1 MALLNQTHIH
11 VRLPTN
17 PLRFLRCPSA
27 GLQDLKLDNMLLC
40 KAPRDAGE
48 GGGGSKMVAKIADFG
63 LHMALDG
70 KKITSVLRQLSTG
83 FGGGNKSPRHSTS
96 RPLSAGSGA
105 LPSMSGGDA
114 SMQLPS
120 VATQPPTASMPLSAV
135 DARDSD
141 GRDSTGSLPNGPVSY
156 GSQQRN
162 VITSEDGGPARSCG
176 PPPAPSSV
184 HADRWEKRGSEGA
197 PGLPH
202 AVVATSGHRVPC
214 KSASASHVSTL
225 MRTSSD
231 GPFATSPDRPPMEFR
246 KATTDPALD
255 SQADIK
261 LAQFHTSENGSDGSV
276 VLQAGRAAEPKHL
289 RRQSNYNLILNFE
302 RPSIVSSFIKKAI
315 ANKYE
320 VAYKMTGETG
330 SCMYMSP
337 EVQRCQP

>member
-176 PPPAPSSV
+176 PPHLRGTQTGGRSEAARAPRACRMPSSQRADTGGF
-184 HADRWEKRGSEGA
+184 HASQRR
-197 PGLPH
+197 H
-202 AVVATSGHRVPC
+202 
-214 KSASASHVSTL
+214 
-225 MRTSSD
+225 
-231 GPFATSPDRPPMEFR
+231 PMCR
-246 KATTDPALD
+246 
-255 SQADIK
+255 
-261 LAQFHTSENGSDGSV
+261 H
-276 VLQAGRAAEPKHL
+276 
-289 RRQSNYNLILNFE
+289 
-302 RPSIVSSFIKKAI
+302 
-315 ANKYE
+315 
-320 VAYKMTGETG
+320 
-330 SCMYMSP
+330 
-337 EVQRCQP
+337 